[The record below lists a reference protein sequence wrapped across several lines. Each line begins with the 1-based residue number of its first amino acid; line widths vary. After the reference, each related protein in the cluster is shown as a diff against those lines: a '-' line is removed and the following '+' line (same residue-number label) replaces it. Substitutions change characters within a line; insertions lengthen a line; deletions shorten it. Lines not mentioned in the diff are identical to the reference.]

1 MTSKKLVTLQFS
13 YKDFAF
19 EENFKKFSSLVKQTE
34 KNSII
39 TAPELCLSN
48 FCYDD
53 MKKASDFSK
62 EIEKDVA
69 KLSKDRVLCLSMLEE
84 DDNAFVNRAKLFVNG
99 KLIYKR
105 DKYELFKFGNEDR
118 YFKAGKKEDIKII
131 EADGIK
137 YAVLICFEL
146 RFVELWKQIQG
157 ADVILI
163 PSLWGKLRKRHL
175 EILGNALSL
184 ANQCFVVISNSAN
197 EDMAKSSLISTPF
210 GEFYKDDR
218 KSIISQ
224 NVDFDEIKKM
234 RRYLDVGIK

>member
-1 MTSKKLVTLQFS
+1 MTSKKLIALQFG

-19 EENFKKFSSLVKQTE
+19 EENYKKFSSLVKKTE

-69 KLSKDRVLCLSMLEE
+69 KLSEDKVLCLSMLEE
-84 DDNAFVNRAKLFVNG
+84 DDNNFVNRAKLFKDG
-99 KLIYKR
+99 KLIYQR
-105 DKYELFKFGNEDR
+105 DKYKLFKFGNEDR
-118 YFKAGKKEDIKII
+118 YFKAGKKEDIKIV
-131 EADGIK
+131 EANGIK
-137 YAVLICFEL
+137 YAILICFEL
-146 RFVELWKQIQG
+146 RFVELWKQILG
-157 ADVILI
+157 ADIILV
-163 PSLWGKLRKRHL
+163 PSLWGKLRKKHL

-184 ANQCFVVISNSAN
+184 TNQCFVIISNSAN

-210 GEFYKDDR
+210 GEVYKDDR
-218 KSIISQ
+218 KSTLSQ
-224 NVDFDEIKKM
+224 TVDLNEINKM